1 MCYVNSSLK
10 NRQVGYVGDEVTRVH
25 WDLFTDA
32 DFAGDMVSQKSTS
45 GVHLTLMGP
54 NTMFPLHGISKKQTV
69 VSFSTPEA
77 EMVAGCFG
85 YRSIFIPAMQLWC
98 VMLPNLATPR
108 FHEDNQ
114 AMIFVVGSG
123 HNPTMRHIGRV
134 H

>member
-1 MCYVNSSLK
+1 MTS
-10 NRQVGYVGDEVTRVH
+10 VH
-25 WDLFTDA
+25 LDLFTDA

-54 NTMFPLHGISKKQTV
+54 NTMFLLHGISKEQTA

-98 VMLPNLATPR
+98 VMLPDLATPR

-114 AMIFVVGSG
+114 ALIFVVVSG
-123 HNPTMRHIGRV
+123 RNQIMRHIGRV
-134 H
+134 HEVSIQWLND